1 MKVQV
6 RYRTDNN
13 QPFFFDLHTNKEVPI
28 YQVQDAL
35 NKLIEN
41 SDEKLVAELSM
52 NYFQQWSYKTDFS
65 R

>member
-13 QPFFFDLHTNKEVPI
+13 QPFFFDLHTNKEIPI

-35 NKLIEN
+35 NKFIEN

-52 NYFQQWSYKTDFS
+52 NYF
-65 R
+65 